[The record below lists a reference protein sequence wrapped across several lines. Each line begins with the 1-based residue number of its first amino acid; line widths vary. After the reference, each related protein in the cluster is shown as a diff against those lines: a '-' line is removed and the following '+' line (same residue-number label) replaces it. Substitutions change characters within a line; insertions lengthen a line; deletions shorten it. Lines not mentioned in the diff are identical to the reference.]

1 MLLMINKNIVPRLY
15 KLIGRLPKGCVID
28 TVVQREKKV
37 MEILGRILGEVEMLD
52 RVGRG
57 VYVDL
62 E

>member
-1 MLLMINKNIVPRLY
+1 MLLIINKNIVPRLY
-15 KLIGRLPKGCVID
+15 KLIGSMPKGCVID
-28 TVVQREKKV
+28 TVVQREKKI
-37 MEILGRILGEVEMLD
+37 MEILGRILGEVEVLD

>member
-1 MLLMINKNIVPRLY
+1 MLLMINKYIIPRLY
-15 KLIGRLPKGCVID
+15 KLISSMPKGCVID

-37 MEILGRILGEVEMLD
+37 MEILGEILGEVEVLG

-62 E
+62 